1 MALKPWQTKPEN
13 DVACGQCGSVYE
25 KTMQRFPMRDSD
37 SFNCEVC
44 GHRMDSWNSTSAPS
58 YKLKEKKALPQSTG

>member
-37 SFNCEVC
+37 VVQLRSLWSPDGFS
-44 GHRMDSWNSTSAPS
+44 GTRHPRLHTS
-58 YKLKEKKALPQSTG
+58 